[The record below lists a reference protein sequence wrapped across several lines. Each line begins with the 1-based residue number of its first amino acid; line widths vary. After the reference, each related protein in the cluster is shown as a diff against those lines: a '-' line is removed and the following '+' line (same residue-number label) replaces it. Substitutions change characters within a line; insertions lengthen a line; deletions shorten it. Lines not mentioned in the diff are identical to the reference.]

1 MISASRAVEMSRSR
15 ESSIPH
21 PRRRRDVD
29 RRYHGEFKDGKPNGF
44 GKMRY
49 ASGASHRGLWVGGE
63 REGSGVFVDADGVKF
78 DGAWTHD
85 MPSAAE

>member
-1 MISASRAVEMSRSR
+1 
-15 ESSIPH
+15 
-21 PRRRRDVD
+21 
-29 RRYHGEFKDGKPNGF
+29 
-44 GKMRY
+44 MRY